1 MRTKDLAKD
10 VMGTARVVGREKLM
24 RKELAKEV
32 VGRKARVV
40 AREKLMRAKELAKEV
55 MGRTAKVVEK
65 ES

>member
-1 MRTKDLAKD
+1 
-10 VMGTARVVGREKLM
+10 VVGREKLM

-32 VGRKARVV
+32 VGRKATVV